1 MSATLLLGHF
11 QRPTFHDKNHLF
23 HANFSCYCKEKRED
37 FFSLHFI
44 THRIFISVGWLFLF
58 RKLYCQRLNDES
70 FGCIGERTSSM
81 HFRDLLRKDSRRR
94 SSSVYIRNTSSFLVD
109 EKQTE
114 KPNIYALA
122 LRKKWEKCYSTRTL
136 HKTGTEEKF
145 ESTKTD

>member
-1 MSATLLLGHF
+1 
-11 QRPTFHDKNHLF
+11 
-23 HANFSCYCKEKRED
+23 
-37 FFSLHFI
+37 
-44 THRIFISVGWLFLF
+44 
-58 RKLYCQRLNDES
+58 
-70 FGCIGERTSSM
+70 M
-81 HFRDLLRKDSRRR
+81 HFRDLLRKDSRSR

>member
-1 MSATLLLGHF
+1 MLLFSSSSDIFKGLLFMIKITFFMQIFLATTA
-11 QRPTFHDKNHLF
+11 RK
-23 HANFSCYCKEKRED
+23 KEKI

-81 HFRDLLRKDSRRR
+81 HFRDLLRKDSRSR

-122 LRKKWEKCYSTRTL
+122 LRKKMGKVL
-136 HKTGTEEKF
+136 F
-145 ESTKTD
+145 N